1 MLKNYLLSALRNM
14 YLRRFYSMI
23 NVLGLTLGLT
33 AAALTI
39 LYVRH
44 ESGYDN
50 FFRKSD
56 HIYRISA
63 RLSNE
68 WFAPM
73 SVPYSAT
80 LCQRPFSEIE
90 TCARFSRWSTQF
102 VQYGSKK
109 TVESKALVTD
119 PGSDL
124 FNIFDFRF
132 LEGTPDRALS
142 VPHSV
147 VLTSSLAHQLFGDE
161 SALNK
166 FIRYDTMWL
175 AVTGVIADVPS
186 NSHLDFGL
194 LFTDARIMKDEIGA
208 AYTYCVL
215 SPQADRKTLKKKIMA
230 LPKPAD
236 AFSVLQDLVILP
248 LKELHFQTDM
258 KYELKTPGNRLYLYL
273 FVVIG
278 TMIMALSCMNY
289 MGLTIAMY
297 GRRQKEIA
305 VRKVAGAANGQ
316 LAVQFLLEGLCF
328 CLICLPLTL
337 VLLQGILPFFNRLM
351 GVDLKNEFT
360 ISIPDFLLLVAVTV
374 FTGLLSAAY
383 PALLLPN
390 IKAIM
395 LFKKAKLPGRSGFTF
410 RQGLVTFQ
418 VTVLMVMISSSWIIS
433 NQLRFIRQ
441 QDMGFQKEGVLKL
454 KNAWRVD
461 SSAFYYLKNELL
473 SNPDIKS
480 VSQGYTPGDEDYG
493 ITFRSETS
501 ETIYSGMI
509 PMHVDFDYL
518 ATMGIMLIQSD
529 FNKDNSARSRKLTLI
544 NETLARQLGYS
555 DPIGRQIIGEAGK
568 SNEWARKI
576 DGVFKDFNYFSLH
589 QAIPPMLLSIGPRF
603 GQGVNNNI
611 LVKISLEHVAQTLRF
626 IREKTGRIIPDIAL
640 DYEFLD
646 DSLDKLYE
654 KEQRLSSLCQVLLI
668 IDVLLALIGLLGLA
682 SYISEQRTK
691 EIGIRKVLGASIMD
705 ILQLMSRSFVKIT
718 FVAIACGSA
727 LSILFIHQWLNEFAY
742 RVRISWTIFAGTAAL
757 LLFTVLLTVIFH
769 GLRVSL
775 ANPVKSLRTD

>member
-305 VRKVAGAANGQ
+305 PR
-316 LAVQFLLEGLCF
+316 
-328 CLICLPLTL
+328 P
-337 VLLQGILPFFNRLM
+337 PYFN
-351 GVDLKNEFT
+351 
-360 ISIPDFLLLVAVTV
+360 
-374 FTGLLSAAY
+374 
-383 PALLLPN
+383 
-390 IKAIM
+390 
-395 LFKKAKLPGRSGFTF
+395 LF
-410 RQGLVTFQ
+410 
-418 VTVLMVMISSSWIIS
+418 
-433 NQLRFIRQ
+433 
-441 QDMGFQKEGVLKL
+441 
-454 KNAWRVD
+454 
-461 SSAFYYLKNELL
+461 
-473 SNPDIKS
+473 
-480 VSQGYTPGDEDYG
+480 
-493 ITFRSETS
+493 FRSE
-501 ETIYSGMI
+501 
-509 PMHVDFDYL
+509 YL
-518 ATMGIMLIQSD
+518 
-529 FNKDNSARSRKLTLI
+529 
-544 NETLARQLGYS
+544 
-555 DPIGRQIIGEAGK
+555 
-568 SNEWARKI
+568 
-576 DGVFKDFNYFSLH
+576 
-589 QAIPPMLLSIGPRF
+589 
-603 GQGVNNNI
+603 
-611 LVKISLEHVAQTLRF
+611 
-626 IREKTGRIIPDIAL
+626 
-640 DYEFLD
+640 
-646 DSLDKLYE
+646 
-654 KEQRLSSLCQVLLI
+654 
-668 IDVLLALIGLLGLA
+668 
-682 SYISEQRTK
+682 
-691 EIGIRKVLGASIMD
+691 
-705 ILQLMSRSFVKIT
+705 
-718 FVAIACGSA
+718 
-727 LSILFIHQWLNEFAY
+727 
-742 RVRISWTIFAGTAAL
+742 
-757 LLFTVLLTVIFH
+757 
-769 GLRVSL
+769 
-775 ANPVKSLRTD
+775 